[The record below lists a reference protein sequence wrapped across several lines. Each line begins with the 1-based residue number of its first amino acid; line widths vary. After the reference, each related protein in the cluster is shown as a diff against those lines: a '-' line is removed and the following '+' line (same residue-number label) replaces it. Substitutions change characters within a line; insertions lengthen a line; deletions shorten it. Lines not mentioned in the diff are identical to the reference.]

1 MFLCSNGFLFNNG
14 RTFVLGKKASLRRC
28 FFDEKNYFKM
38 NSFLV
43 HKILFLFSG
52 HVERMEQNIDIWDF
66 SLTYH
71 ICSQKTGQT
80 GDGDSGG
87 RSGE

>member
-1 MFLCSNGFLFNNG
+1 M
-14 RTFVLGKKASLRRC
+14 K
-28 FFDEKNYFKM
+28 KNYFKM